1 MKLFTEIHCEKNI
14 TIAHSDSVCVLGSC
28 FADEMGARLEAAGF
42 DVLRNPFGTLYN
54 PASLAAAMAR
64 LDSAEPFTQEDC
76 VEMGAGAGL
85 VCSFSHH
92 TAFARPTAEEF
103 LAHAN
108 ARLSED
114 AARWRDCGVVI
125 LTLGTAWV
133 WRALERPGRP
143 VVANCL
149 KRPAREFAHELLSVE
164 ACTELLRSIIEAHP
178 EKRFLL
184 TVSPIRHL
192 GEGAHANTISKSTL
206 HLAVEQVLSG
216 PLTVIPGLTRN
227 PFPSGFAPESRS
239 ADGKPASPVL
249 PDGESSAAAGFVASN
264 PVPASAGS
272 EDGSRAAGTPGRFT
286 SAVSYFPA
294 YEILLDELRDYRFYA
309 DDLVHPAP
317 AAVQLIWERFLD
329 ACTDPA
335 DREHI
340 LAAER
345 ASRAAA
351 HRPLR

>member
-1 MKLFTEIHCEKNI
+1 MKLFTEVACEKLS
-14 TIAHSDSVCVLGSC
+14 TIARTDSVCVLGSC
-28 FADEMGARLEAAGF
+28 FADEMGRRLLDAGF

-54 PASLAAAMAR
+54 PASIAAAVAR

-76 VEMGAGAGL
+76 VEMGAGAGR
-85 VCSFSHH
+85 VGSFSHH
-92 TAFARPTAEEF
+92 TSFARPTAEEF

-108 ARLSED
+108 ARLADD

-133 WRALERPGRP
+133 WRALERPGQP

-164 ACTELLRSIIEAHP
+164 ACAEALRSIIEAHP

-192 GEGAHANTISKSTL
+192 GEGAHTNTISKSTL
-206 HLAVEQVLSG
+206 HLAVEQVISSESLS
-216 PLTVIPGLTRN
+216 
-227 PFPSGFAPESRS
+227 AP
-239 ADGKPASPVL
+239 
-249 PDGESSAAAGFVASN
+249 
-264 PVPASAGS
+264 
-272 EDGSRAAGTPGRFT
+272 
-286 SAVSYFPA
+286 AVRYFPA

-335 DREHI
+335 DRERI

-345 ASRAAA
+345 ASRAAS

>member
-1 MKLFTEIHCEKNI
+1 MKLFTEVHCEKNI
-14 TIAHSDSVCVLGSC
+14 TIAQSDPVCVLGSC
-28 FADEMGARLEAAGF
+28 FADEMGARLAAAGF

-54 PASLAAAMAR
+54 PASLAAAVAR

-92 TAFARPTAEEF
+92 TAFARPTPEEF

-114 AARWRDCGVVI
+114 AARWRDCRVVL

-133 WRALERPGRP
+133 WRALERPGQP

-164 ACTELLRSIIEAHP
+164 ACGELLRSIIEAHP

-192 GEGAHANTISKSTL
+192 GAGAHANTLSKSTL
-206 HLAVEQVLSG
+206 HLAAEQVISSFA
-216 PLTVIPGLTRN
+216 GLT
-227 PFPSGFAPESRS
+227 
-239 ADGKPASPVL
+239 
-249 PDGESSAAAGFVASN
+249 GES
-264 PVPASAGS
+264 P
-272 EDGSRAAGTPGRFT
+272 
-286 SAVSYFPA
+286 VSYFPA
-294 YEILLDELRDYRFYA
+294 YEIVNDELRDYRFYA

-329 ACTDPA
+329 ACTDPV
-335 DREHI
+335 DRECI

-345 ASRAAA
+345 ASRAAS

>member
-1 MKLFTEIHCEKNI
+1 MKLFTVVQCEKQV
-14 TIAHSDSVCVLGSC
+14 TIAHSEPICVLGSC
-28 FADEMGARLEAAGF
+28 FADEMGARLAAAGF

-54 PASLAAAMAR
+54 PASLAAAVAR
-64 LDSAEPFTQEDC
+64 LDSATPFTQEDC
-76 VEMGAGAGL
+76 VEMGAGAGC

-92 TAFARPTAEEF
+92 TSFARPTAEEF
-103 LAHAN
+103 LTHAN
-108 ARLSED
+108 DRLSED
-114 AARWRDCGVVI
+114 AARWRDCRVVL

-133 WRALERPGRP
+133 WRALERPDQP

-164 ACTELLRSIIEAHP
+164 ACAELLRSIIEAHP

-192 GEGAHANTISKSTL
+192 GAGAHANTISKSTL
-206 HLAVEQVLSG
+206 HLAVEKVLSSFA
-216 PLTVIPGLTRN
+216 GL
-227 PFPSGFAPESRS
+227 P
-239 ADGKPASPVL
+239 
-249 PDGESSAAAGFVASN
+249 
-264 PVPASAGS
+264 
-272 EDGSRAAGTPGRFT
+272 SRAAGSPPQRPRATGET
-286 SAVSYFPA
+286 TIAYFPA
-294 YEILLDELRDYRFYA
+294 YEIVMDELRDYRFYA

-329 ACTDPA
+329 TCTDPA
-335 DREHI
+335 DRERI

-345 ASRAAA
+345 ASRATA

>member
-1 MKLFTEIHCEKNI
+1 MKLFTEVHCEKNI
-14 TIAHSDSVCVLGSC
+14 TIAHSDPVCVLGSC

-54 PASLAAAMAR
+54 PASLAAAVAR
-64 LDSAEPFTQEDC
+64 LDSAEPFTREDC

-92 TAFARPTAEEF
+92 TSFARPTAEEF
-103 LAHAN
+103 LANAN

-114 AARWRDCGVVI
+114 AARWRACRVVL

-133 WRALERPGRP
+133 WRALERPGQP

-164 ACTELLRSIIEAHP
+164 ACAELLRGIIETHP

-192 GEGAHANTISKSTL
+192 GAGAHANTLSKSTL
-206 HLAVEQVLSG
+206 HLAAEQVISSFA
-216 PLTVIPGLTRN
+216 GLT
-227 PFPSGFAPESRS
+227 SE
-239 ADGKPASPVL
+239 SPV
-249 PDGESSAAAGFVASN
+249 A
-264 PVPASAGS
+264 
-272 EDGSRAAGTPGRFT
+272 
-286 SAVSYFPA
+286 YFPA
-294 YEILLDELRDYRFYA
+294 YEIVNDELRDYRFYA

-335 DREHI
+335 DRECI

-345 ASRAAA
+345 ASRAAS

>member
-1 MKLFTEIHCEKNI
+1 MCEITKFVPIMKLFTEVHCEKNI
-14 TIAHSDSVCVLGSC
+14 TIAHSDPVCVLGSC
-28 FADEMGARLEAAGF
+28 FADEMGARLAAAGF

-54 PASLAAAMAR
+54 PASLAAAVAR

-114 AARWRDCGVVI
+114 AARWRDCRVVL

-133 WRALERPGRP
+133 WRALERPGQP

-164 ACTELLRSIIEAHP
+164 ACAELLRSIIEAHP

-192 GEGAHANTISKSTL
+192 GAGAHANTISKSTL
-206 HLAVEQVLSG
+206 HLAVEQVLSSFG
-216 PLTVIPGLTRN
+216 GLT
-227 PFPSGFAPESRS
+227 GE
-239 ADGKPASPVL
+239 SPV
-249 PDGESSAAAGFVASN
+249 A
-264 PVPASAGS
+264 
-272 EDGSRAAGTPGRFT
+272 
-286 SAVSYFPA
+286 YFPA
-294 YEILLDELRDYRFYA
+294 YEILTDELRDYRFYA

-317 AAVQLIWERFLD
+317 AAVQLVWERFLD

-335 DREHI
+335 DRERIHD
-340 LAAER
+340 AER
-345 ASRAAA
+345 ASRAAS

>member
-1 MKLFTEIHCEKNI
+1 MKLFTEIHCEKSI

-28 FADEMGARLEAAGF
+28 FADEMGERLEAAGF

-54 PASLAAAMAR
+54 PASLAAAVAR
-64 LDSAEPFTQEDC
+64 LDSAGPFMREDC

-85 VCSFSHH
+85 IGSFSHH
-92 TAFARPTAEEF
+92 TSFARPTAEEF

-108 ARLSED
+108 ARLAED

-149 KRPAREFAHELLSVE
+149 KRPAREFAHELLSVD

-216 PLTVIPGLTRN
+216 PPIVIPGLTRN
-227 PFPSGFAPESRS
+227 PFPSGFAPESQS
-239 ADGKPASPVL
+239 ADVK
-249 PDGESSAAAGFVASN
+249 
-264 PVPASAGS
+264 
-272 EDGSRAAGTPGRFT
+272 RPGVR
-286 SAVSYFPA
+286 YFPA